1 MARLIV
7 LDSGPLGL
15 IVRAPSKLQVLRCIT
30 WLKGISAAGAT
41 LVIPEIA
48 HYEVR
53 RELFRIRAVGSLR
66 RLEFYLDPGGG
77 LQYLALSTEAI
88 IKAAEFWAIIR
99 QTGIPTASP
108 DALDPDAILAGQA
121 ALAGQPGDSVT
132 IATTN
137 LAHLSRFPGI
147 DAQIWDQIR

>member
-1 MARLIV
+1 MARLIL

-15 IVRAPSKLQVLRCIT
+15 IVRAPSKPQVVRCVT
-30 WLKGISAAGAT
+30 WLKTISATGAT
-41 LVIPEIA
+41 VVLPEIA

-53 RELFRIRAVGSLR
+53 VELFRLRAVGSIRCLKR
-66 RLEFYLDPGGG
+66 YLDPSRG
-77 LQYLALSTEAI
+77 LEYLTLTTDAI
-88 IKAAEFWAIIR
+88 IKAAEHWAFLR
-99 QTGIPTASP
+99 QSGIPTASP
-108 DALDPDAILAGQA
+108 DALDADAILAGQA
-121 ALAGQPGDSVT
+121 ALAGRPGDTVT

>member
-1 MARLIV
+1 MARLIL

-15 IVRAPSKLQVLRCIT
+15 IVRAPSKRQVVRCIT
-30 WLKGISAAGAT
+30 WLNTISANGAT
-41 LVIPEIA
+41 VVIPEIA

-66 RLEFYLDPGGG
+66 RLEYYLDPSGG
-77 LQYLALSTEAI
+77 LIHLTLSTDAM
-88 IKAAEFWAIIR
+88 IKGAEFWALLR
-99 QTGIPTASP
+99 QSGIPTSSP
-108 DALDPDAILAGQA
+108 DALDGDAILAGQA
-121 ALAGQPGDSVT
+121 ALAGQPGDTVT

-137 LAHLSRFPGI
+137 LAHLNRFPGI

>member
-1 MARLIV
+1 MARLIL

-15 IVRAPSKLQVLRCIT
+15 IVRAPSKPQVVRCLN
-30 WLKGISAAGAT
+30 WLHTISATGTTFA
-41 LVIPEIA
+41 IPEIA

-66 RLEFYLDPGGG
+66 RLER
-77 LQYLALSTEAI
+77 YLAPGSGLVHLPLTTDAI
-88 IKAAEFWAIIR
+88 IKAAEFWAFVR
-99 QTGIPTASP
+99 QAGVPTASP
-108 DALDPDAILAGQA
+108 DALDADAILAGQA
-121 ALAGQPGDSVT
+121 ALAGQPGDTVT

-147 DAQIWDQIR
+147 DAQTWDQIQ